1 MPLTTRA
8 ARRPLAAAALA
19 ATLAGT
25 LGATLAAS
33 PASAAARATT
43 TAATTT
49 ASGVGLGLPGRAAA
63 AATWVSHQLVD
74 GDHLVVSFGGTDYP
88 DQGLTADAV
97 LAFAASGVDARPA
110 ARAWTWLS
118 TPDNVAAYTGDGTT
132 EAYAG
137 ATAKLALTAQVRH
150 ADPRSVG
157 GRDLVAQLRGLL
169 TASGRFS
176 DRSQYGDFS
185 NSFGQSYA
193 LLALARTANGAP
205 GSAVSFL
212 AGTRCPDGGY
222 PSAFGATTC
231 TSDPDATALAVQ
243 AFLATGRTYAAAVG
257 ARWLTEHQ
265 GADGGFA
272 AAGGPENANTTGLAA
287 QALSA
292 AGRGGAAAH
301 ARNWLRAAQV
311 TCPGPA
317 AQRGAIAYDA
327 TGFDAGTAT
336 RATVQGILGIAGVP
350 FGGLDSAHQRA
361 AEPTF
366 GCAA

>member
-8 ARRPLAAAALA
+8 ARRPIVTAALA

-25 LGATLAAS
+25 LGASLAAS
-33 PASAAARATT
+33 PASAAPSSATSPSRAT
-43 TAATTT
+43 
-49 ASGVGLGLPGRAAA
+49 VGLAPQGRAAA
-63 AATWVSHQLVD
+63 AATWVSTQLVD

-97 LAFAASGVDARPA
+97 LAFAASGTNAGPA
-110 ARAWTWLS
+110 AKAWGWLS
-118 TPDNVAAYTGDGTT
+118 TPDNVAAYTGDGKA

-137 ATAKLALTAQVRH
+137 ATAKLALTAEVRH
-150 ADPRSVG
+150 VDPTAVG

-169 TASGRFS
+169 APGGRFT

-193 LLALARTANGAP
+193 LLALARTDKGAP
-205 GSAVSFL
+205 GAAVSFL
-212 AGTRCPDGGY
+212 AGTRCADGGY
-222 PSAFGATTC
+222 PASFGAATC

-243 AFLATGRTYAAAVG
+243 ALLATGRTHAAATG
-257 ARWLTEHQ
+257 ARWLAAHQ

-292 AGRGGAAAH
+292 AGRGGAAGR
-301 ARNWLRAAQV
+301 ARDWLRTVQV
-311 TCPGPA
+311 TCAGPV

-336 RATVQGILGIAGVP
+336 RATVQGVLGFAGVP
-350 FGGLDSAHQRA
+350 FGRLDGDQQRPA
-361 AEPTF
+361 QPTF
-366 GCAA
+366 GCAS

>member
-1 MPLTTRA
+1 MPLTTRTT
-8 ARRPLAAAALA
+8 RRPLAAGALA
-19 ATLAGT
+19 ALVAGT
-25 LGATLAAS
+25 LGAALAA
-33 PASAAARATT
+33 PASAASPGAPGTSASP
-43 TAATTT
+43 AA
-49 ASGVGLGLPGRAAA
+49 GLAIAGRASA
-63 AATWVSHQLVD
+63 AATWVGHQLVD

-97 LAFAASGVDARPA
+97 LAFAASGTNAAPA
-110 ARAWTWLS
+110 ARAWGWLS

-137 ATAKLALTAQVRH
+137 ATAKLALTAEVRH
-150 ADPRSVG
+150 VDPTAVG

-169 TASGRFS
+169 APSGRFT

-193 LLALARTANGAP
+193 LLALARTAKGAP

-212 AGTRCPDGGY
+212 AGARCADGGY
-222 PSAFGATTC
+222 PSSFGATTC

-243 AFLATGRTYAAAVG
+243 ALAATGRSTAAAAG
-257 ARWLTEHQ
+257 MRWLVAHQ

-287 QALSA
+287 QALA
-292 AGRGGAAAH
+292 GAGRGGAANK
-301 ARNWLRAAQV
+301 ARAWLRTVQV
-311 TCPGPA
+311 TCSGPA
-317 AQRGAIAYDA
+317 DERGALAYDA

-336 RATVQGILGIAGVP
+336 RATVQGILGLAGVP
-350 FGGLDSAHQRA
+350 FGHLDAASQRA

-366 GCAA
+366 ACAS